1 MLFPDLGEK
10 ATQET
15 LHEIKEV
22 ISSFDGKIFH
32 EDVWGIRELAYT
44 IRKQDEAYY
53 IVWNMDFPGEKI
65 SEFEK
70 MLNIHQAVM
79 RYMMTKT
86 AASHQIKTLKE
97 YELEK
102 EAAEQE
108 AKEKAEEAEKEKNKR
123 HPAPT
128 ERPKP
133 KPMEARPVKKAEPVK
148 EEAKEE
154 KKAEKEEPKATTPKA
169 KPEAKNLED
178 VDAKLKS
185 IIDDPDIS
193 L

>member
-1 MLFPDLGEK
+1 MLMLFPDLGEK

-32 EDVWGIRELAYT
+32 EDVWGIRDLAYT
-44 IRKQDEAYY
+44 IKKQDQGYY
-53 IVWNMDFPGEKI
+53 VVWNLDFPGEKI

-79 RYMMTKT
+79 RYLVTKT
-86 AASHQIKTLKE
+86 APNHQIKTLKE

-108 AKEKAEEAEKEKNKR
+108 AKEKAAEAEKEKSKR
-123 HPAPT
+123 HPAPA

-133 KPMEARPVKKAEPVK
+133 AARPVKKAEPVA
-148 EEAKEE
+148 EEPKVVKEE
-154 KKAEKEEPKATTPKA
+154 KKADAPKPKE